1 VPGLLDVTPLP
12 YCTDNMRT
20 PHRVSSA
27 RLRESPWE
35 CFGHRGGRTAD
46 TPKAVMALDQG
57 TTSSRAIVFGHDG
70 TVLGSHQETFPQHY
84 PEPGWVEH
92 DPEDIWVTQLR
103 SCRSALEKAEIN
115 AGELAAIG
123 IANQRETVLLW
134 DAATGASL
142 GNAIVWQCRRT
153 ADRCAELRKAGLEP
167 TIQAKTGL
175 RLDPYFSATKIEWL
189 LANRPGASDALAHGR
204 LRAGTID
211 SFLIWRL
218 TGGRHHV
225 TDHSNASRTML
236 LDLRSLEWVDELLD
250 LFAVPRSILP
260 RLCPSS
266 GVIGATE
273 PAWLGAAVPIAG
285 VAGDQQA
292 ALFGQGA
299 VHRGDCKNT
308 YGTGCFLLM
317 NVGSTPARPERGL
330 LSTIGWTWG
339 SGAGDAAESDRA
351 GGSRSAAAPGGAGW
365 QTTPAATYA
374 LEGSVFTAGAAVQ
387 WVRDTLGIIGSS
399 ADVGALAAQAPDNG
413 GVYFV
418 PALTGLGAPYWDP
431 YARGLLI
438 GLTRGT
444 KPEHLARATEEAICF
459 QTRAVLDVMQETSG
473 IEVPGLLADGG
484 AARDDFLL
492 GLQAGVLGLPVSRPR
507 VLETTALGAAA
518 LAGLAVGFWSKDEV
532 AQLAG
537 TERVFTPAMDT
548 GERERLYREWRR
560 AVERALGWAQAT

>member
-1 VPGLLDVTPLP
+1 
-12 YCTDNMRT
+12 
-20 PHRVSSA
+20 
-27 RLRESPWE
+27 
-35 CFGHRGGRTAD
+35 
-46 TPKAVMALDQG
+46 MALDQG

-70 TVLGSHQETFPQHY
+70 TILGAAQEAFPQHY

-92 DPEDIWVTQLR
+92 DPEDIWATQLR
-103 SCRSALEKAEIN
+103 SCRTALER
-115 AGELAAIG
+115 AGMEARELAAIG

-134 DAATGASL
+134 DAETGAAL

-153 ADRCAELRKAGLEP
+153 ADRSEELRRAGLEP
-167 TIQAKTGL
+167 AIEARTGL

-189 LANRPGASDALAHGR
+189 LANRPGASDLLARGH

-211 SFLIWRL
+211 SLLIWRL

-225 TDHSNASRTML
+225 TDHTNASRTML
-236 LDLRSLEWVDELLD
+236 LDLHGLEWAEDLLD
-250 LFAVPRSILP
+250 LFGVPRSILP

-266 GVIGATE
+266 GVIGATD

-299 VHRGDCKNT
+299 AEKGDCKNT

-317 NVGSTPARPERGL
+317 NVGSLPVRPELGL
-330 LSTIGWTWG
+330 LSTVGWSLTPEVAG
-339 SGAGDAAESDRA
+339 ARGAG
-351 GGSRSAAAPGGAGW
+351 SAA
-365 QTTPAATYA
+365 TVTYA
-374 LEGSVFTAGAAVQ
+374 LEGSVFMAGAAVQ
-387 WVRDTLGIIGSS
+387 WVRDSLRIVESS
-399 ADVGALAAQAPDNG
+399 ADIGPLAAQAPDNG

-444 KPEHLARATEEAICF
+444 EPEHLARATEEAICF
-459 QTRAVLDVMQETSG
+459 QTRAVLDAMRETSG
-473 IEVPGLLADGG
+473 VDVAALRVDGG

-492 GLQAGVLGLPVSRPR
+492 ALQADVLAMPVIRPR

-532 AQLAG
+532 TQLAG
-537 TERVFTPAMDT
+537 TGRVFAPTMDT
-548 GERERLYREWRR
+548 EERERLYREWQR
-560 AVERALGWAQAT
+560 AVDRALGWAQAT